1 MSIKRH
7 AFFYARRRHFFV
19 TCIVINLKTR
29 SMKLKVNDKE
39 VETGATN
46 LSQFSQEQN
55 LPATGIAIAVNQH
68 MVPRTEWDS
77 HALSEG
83 DHILIIKAVCGG

>member
-1 MSIKRH
+1 MR
-7 AFFYARRRHFFV
+7 FFIPAEGTFFV
-19 TCIVINLKTR
+19 TFIVINLKTR

-39 VETGATN
+39 VETGATH

-55 LPATGIAIAVNQH
+55 LPATGIAIAVNQR

-77 HALSEG
+77 YALSEG
-83 DHILIIKAVCGG
+83 DNILIIKAVCGG